1 MPISLSW
8 ADENASVMYCEFVNG
23 WKWEDFQSAIANGYA
38 LIREAP
44 HIVTIIIDAERSH
57 GLPKGSPFGYLGKAI
72 QRTPPN
78 TGLIILIT
86 RNRFAKMSMSI
97 ASKMYSLQDRF
108 VIVSSTAEAH
118 TILMAQREQYVLR
131 QRLIAALHTGQ
142 PEIIEDAIETL
153 RVREWLYD
161 GTLQGLPLRGAKLN
175 GANLFMANLANA
187 DLEMAELRDANLF
200 MVNLRESRLLGVDFS
215 GATLAEADLSASD
228 LRFADLRRANLHG
241 AKLVGANL
249 ERTRFDHDT
258 VLPDG
263 TNWHLGCDLR
273 VFVEVERKDSWYAA
287 LKTEDETLPSR
298 PPGWDQLLSK
308 Q

>member
-23 WKWEDFQSAIANGYA
+23 WKWDEFQSAVIEGYA
-38 LIREAP
+38 LIRQAP
-44 HIVTIIIDAERSH
+44 HIVTVIIDAERSH

-78 TGLIILIT
+78 TGLVILIS
-86 RNRFAKMSMSI
+86 RNRFARMSMAI

-108 VIVSSTAEAH
+108 VIVSSAAEAH
-118 TILMAQREQYVLR
+118 NILMAQREQYLIR
-131 QRLIAALHTGQ
+131 QRLIAALHAGEPDDTEQ
-142 PEIIEDAIETL
+142 AIETL

-175 GANLFMANLANA
+175 GANLFMANLTNA
-187 DLEMAELRDANLF
+187 DLEMAELREANLF
-200 MVNLRESRLLGVDFS
+200 MVNLREARLLGADLS
-215 GATLAEADLSASD
+215 GATMTEVDLSGSD

-263 TNWHLGCDLR
+263 TNWHLGYDLR
-273 VFVEVERKDSWYAA
+273 VFLEVERGDSWYAA